1 MNEIKCITFKTHQ
14 TIIGEIVTELNN
26 GEYDIGYGIKNP
38 MQVISVPPR
47 SASDPG
53 GVGFAP
59 YLAFVEEFDKG
70 IRLEHSDILTVN
82 TPVDDLLENYRRM
95 FSRIELAPAGLK
107 L

>member
-1 MNEIKCITFKTHQ
+1 MDDVGGNVFYM
-14 TIIGEIVTELNN
+14 V
-26 GEYDIGYGIKNP
+26 KNP
-38 MQVISVPPR
+38 VQVISVPSR

-70 IRLEHSDILTVN
+70 IRLEHSDILTIN
-82 TPVDDLLENYRRM
+82 TPVPDLLENYRRM
-95 FSRIELAPAGLK
+95 FSKIEIAPAGLK

>member
-1 MNEIKCITFKTHQ
+1 MNIKCITFKTHQ
-14 TIIGEIVTELNN
+14 TIIGEITDE
-26 GEYDIGYGIKNP
+26 GDIGIIVKNP
-38 MQVISVPPR
+38 VQVISVPPR
-47 SASDPG
+47 SANDPG

-70 IRLEHSDILTVN
+70 INLKNADILTIN
-82 TPVDDLLENYRRM
+82 TPVSDLLEQYRRM

>member
-1 MNEIKCITFKTHQ
+1 MTVKCLTFKTHQ
-14 TIIGEIVTELNN
+14 TIIGELLSEGSIV
-26 GEYDIGYGIKNP
+26 ISIKNP
-38 MQVISVPPR
+38 VQVISVPPR
-47 SASDPG
+47 SANDPG

-70 IRLEHSDILTVN
+70 ITLKHEDILTIN
-82 TPVDDLLENYRRM
+82 TPVDDLLSQYRRM

>member
-1 MNEIKCITFKTHQ
+1 MTIKCITFKTHQ
-14 TIIGEIVTELNN
+14 TIIGEILDDVGGNVF
-26 GEYDIGYGIKNP
+26 YMVKNP
-38 MQVISVPPR
+38 VQVISVPPR
-47 SASDPG
+47 SANDPG

-70 IRLEHSDILTVN
+70 ITLKHEDILTIN
-82 TPVDDLLENYRRM
+82 TPVDDLLSQYRRM

>member
-1 MNEIKCITFKTHQ
+1 MNIKCITFKTHQ
-14 TIIGEIVTELNN
+14 TIIADVSLEGDTVVLV
-26 GEYDIGYGIKNP
+26 KNP
-38 MQVISVPPR
+38 VQVISVPPR

-70 IRLEHSDILTVN
+70 ITLKNEDILCIN
-82 TPVDDLLENYRRM
+82 TPVDDLLENYRKM
-95 FSRIELAPAGLK
+95 FSRIELAPPGLK

>member
-1 MNEIKCITFKTHQ
+1 MSDIKCFTFKTHQ
-14 TIIGEIVTELNN
+14 TIIGEVVSQ
-26 GEYDIGYGIKNP
+26 GDVGFSIKNP
-38 MQVISVPPR
+38 VQVISVPPR
-47 SASDPG
+47 SANDPG

-70 IRLEHSDILTVN
+70 IALKWTDILTNN
-82 TPVDDLLENYRRM
+82 TPVPDLLEQYRRM

>member
-1 MNEIKCITFKTHQ
+1 MNIKCITFKTHQ
-14 TIIGEIVTELNN
+14 TIIAEVLDEG
-26 GEYDIGYGIKNP
+26 DIGVLVKNP
-38 MQVISVPPR
+38 VQVISVPPR
-47 SASDPG
+47 SANDPG

-70 IRLEHSDILTVN
+70 ITLKQSQVFCIT
-82 TPVDDLLENYRRM
+82 TPVSDLLEQYRRM